1 MGFVAVL
8 FSFQGRIGRA
18 YYWLWVVCELV
29 YLVLLNTVIE
39 AAGIG
44 GRRSLSTPAIGIGP
58 LIALLVV
65 VLVSLIILTWSNL
78 AVHIKRWHDRDKS
91 GWWVLIGLVPIIG
104 GLWTLIECGFLPG
117 KAGGNRFGPSMGGAP
132 QAAAYFD

>member
-104 GLWTLIECGFLPG
+104 GLWTLIECGFLDGTPG
-117 KAGGNRFGPSMGGAP
+117 PNRFGPSPKGI
-132 QAAAYFD
+132 AATA